1 MDSLLDYIRTY
12 ASTAILALFAAFL
25 VETAWLVVLSRRMR
39 KSSAKWNMLLDGVR
53 GENLERLLQDHLR
66 ERMALETAVEGA
78 VDRVAE
84 LETKMRR
91 CKRHLGLVRYD
102 AFEDVGGSQSFA
114 LSLYDDEGN
123 GVVLSGLIGRSDCR
137 VYCKPIKNGSSERH
151 ISQEEKEAIRN
162 AD

>member
-12 ASTAILALFAAFL
+12 ASTAILVLFAAFL
-25 VETAWLVVLSRRMR
+25 IETVWLIVLSRRMKR
-39 KSSAKWNMLLDGVR
+39 SGAKWNLLLDGVR

-66 ERMALETAVEGA
+66 ERMALETEVEGTIS
-78 VDRVAE
+78 RVGD
-84 LETKMRR
+84 LETKMSR

-137 VYCKPIKNGSSERH
+137 VYCKPIKNGTSERH
-151 ISQEEKEAIRN
+151 ISQEEQEAIRN

>member
-12 ASTAILALFAAFL
+12 APTAILLIFVAFL
-25 VETAWLVVLSRRMR
+25 IETAWLIALSRRM
-39 KSSAKWNMLLDGVR
+39 KKDTAKWRGLLEGVR

-66 ERMALETAVEGA
+66 ERMALETRLENTIG
-78 VDRVAE
+78 RVTE
-84 LETKMRR
+84 LEAKMVR

-137 VYCKPIKNGSSERH
+137 VYCKPIKNGTSERH
-151 ISQEEKEAIRN
+151 MSQEEQEAIRT

>member
-1 MDSLLDYIRTY
+1 MDSLLDYIRTN
-12 ASTAILALFAAFL
+12 APTAILVLFAAFL
-25 VETAWLVVLSRRMR
+25 IETVWLVVLSRRMN
-39 KSSAKWNMLLDGVR
+39 KSSSKWNVLLDGVR

-66 ERMALETAVEGA
+66 ERMALETEVEGTIG
-78 VDRVAE
+78 RVGD
-84 LETKMRR
+84 LEKKMAR

-137 VYCKPIKNGSSERH
+137 VYCKPIKNGTSERH
-151 ISQEEKEAIRN
+151 ISQEEQEAIRT

>member
-12 ASTAILALFAAFL
+12 APTAILALFVAFA
-25 VETAWLVVLSRRMR
+25 VETVLLAVLARRLKR
-39 KSSAKWNMLLDGVR
+39 DGAKWQILLDGVR

-66 ERMALETAVEGA
+66 ERMALEARVEEA
-78 VDRVAE
+78 LARIKE
-84 LETKMRR
+84 LEGKMLR

-123 GVVLSGLIGRSDCR
+123 GIVLSSLIGRSDCR
-137 VYCKPIKNGSSERH
+137 VYCKPIKGGASERH
-151 ISQEEKEAIRN
+151 LSQEELEAIRT